1 MKFFTCISIELDEIR
16 VQQRLRVPPAQIR
29 ENLDIRMNS
38 RNCYY
43 HRSSV
48 NELKKESLMN

>member
-16 VQQRLRVPPAQIR
+16 VKQRLRVPPAQIR

-38 RNCYY
+38 RNSYY
-43 HRSSV
+43 HRSSI
-48 NELKKESLMN
+48 NEYKKESLMN